1 MPRDPFAGGA
11 FEPGG
16 IADPESDDSDGGDS
30 GGGGRDRD
38 RDDDDP
44 PDPDPGS
51 VTRDRGGAGAG
62 GGGEPTVGVGDSD
75 DGGSTGPSRQGR
87 NDRTDGDSGAT
98 ITDPAPAPEPDSSS
112 GGSPGGSSPPLDDVG
127 GPSGAAP
134 DPEPDDPADIVSG
147 EPGPVFGD
155 PAGGDGSSSDSETG
169 PQFGPGPG
177 TDGGLGDE
185 DPGGDGDEIIDG
197 TRRFVD
203 RAEDNDE
210 IVERATTG
218 GLLSERGESAGLFPA
233 ESRASV
239 PGRDDLVVDTSETRL
254 RETAE
259 DSLAFGQSID
269 ASDAFSSPADP
280 LAYGGIAGP
289 AAADPGPVDATGDPA
304 PGSENPAEE
313 FVEGA
318 ASLPFDLPGAA
329 LETETAAEAGQS
341 LVDDDLVADF
351 GAGEVAETATAQTRD
366 RAEQTAGA
374 IKENPAGFAGA
385 VAAGAFVGAGGL
397 SRGSTGTLG
406 QAVRAELDPRIGP
419 FGRTFETRVARGARD
434 FLADDRGQAELLTRP
449 EGRESGGSTG
459 ETATDDDL
467 GPGLDPF
474 DRSDARLFDPNREF
488 GDDVGGMAS
497 DGPTVDP
504 SAAESRQD
512 IGSGVGGRGEP
523 GIVGSD
529 AESFSSRGFGDV
541 EGTELDPDPTDTL
554 RDDLDVLGGGAGGLF
569 AAPESEPTTG
579 AGVGG
584 LLGAPGDLDA
594 TGADPDLGER
604 TRTVTAPFFDADTF
618 SGPDSDVFERQD
630 TPTDTRQDTPT
641 DLFDSPTA
649 DTPTFDNPT
658 DTPTDPPTDTP
669 TDPPSDPPSDPPTF
683 DTPDDPPERFP
694 PDFGP
699 APRDD
704 ERVQGSRLDD
714 TSVENPTRTLEEA
727 EDFVFGAFDR

>member
-16 IADPESDDSDGGDS
+16 IADPESDDDGGDS

-38 RDDDDP
+38 RDRDRDDDP

-62 GGGEPTVGVGDSD
+62 GGGEPTVGVGGSD

-87 NDRTDGDSGAT
+87 DDRTDGDSGAT
-98 ITDPAPAPEPDSSS
+98 ITDPAPAPDPDSGS

-155 PAGGDGSSSDSETG
+155 PANDDGSSSGSDTG
-169 PQFGPGPG
+169 PQFGPGPN

-259 DSLAFGQSID
+259 ESLAFGQSID

-280 LAYGGIAGP
+280 LAFGGIAGP
-289 AAADPGPVDATGDPA
+289 AAADPGPVDATGDA
-304 PGSENPAEE
+304 PPGTENPAEE

-341 LVDDDLVADF
+341 VLDDDLFADF
-351 GAGEVAETATAQTRD
+351 GAGTVGETAVAQGRD
-366 RAEQTAGA
+366 RAEQTVGA
-374 IKENPAGFAGA
+374 IRENPAGFAGA
-385 VAAGAFVGAGGL
+385 VTAGAVVGAGGL

-406 QAVRAELDPRIGP
+406 QAVRAEVDPRIGP
-419 FGRTFETRVARGARD
+419 FGRTFETRVVSGARD

-467 GPGLDPF
+467 GPDVGPF
-474 DRSDARLFDPNREF
+474 DRSDSRLFDPNREF
-488 GDDVGGMAS
+488 GDDVGGMQDA
-497 DGPTVDP
+497 GPSVDP

-512 IGSGVGGRGEP
+512 IGPGVGGRGEP

-569 AAPESEPTTG
+569 AAPESDPATG

-594 TGADPDLGER
+594 TGADPDLGGR
-604 TRTVTAPFFDADTF
+604 TRTVTTPFFDADTF

-630 TPTDTRQDTPT
+630 TPTDTRQDTPA

-649 DTPTFDNPT
+649 DTPPA
-658 DTPTDPPTDTP
+658 DPPTTAPPSDPPSDT
-669 TDPPSDPPSDPPTF
+669 PSDPPSDPPTF

-694 PDFGP
+694 PDFGVSTGVEEDSLLT
-699 APRDD
+699 RT
-704 ERVQGSRLDD
+704 DD
-714 TSVENPTRTLEEA
+714 TTVENPTRTLTEVDQA
-727 EDFVFGAFDR
+727 FVESFDS